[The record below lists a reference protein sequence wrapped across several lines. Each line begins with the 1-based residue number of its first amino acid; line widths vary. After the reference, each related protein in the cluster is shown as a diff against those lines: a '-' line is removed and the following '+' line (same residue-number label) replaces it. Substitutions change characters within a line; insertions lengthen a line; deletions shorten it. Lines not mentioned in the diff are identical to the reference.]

1 MLRQF
6 LAENGITHLTT
17 PPHTPEHNG
26 ISERKHRHIVETGL
40 TLLGKASM
48 PKSYWS
54 YAFTT
59 AVYLINRMITPVLGN
74 ESPYAKLFGQSPNYQ
89 KLQIFGCECYPWLR
103 PYTHHKLDNRSA
115 ACVFIGYSLTQSAYL
130 CLHRDTGRIYTSR
143 HVTFDE
149 TKFPFAVLEPR
160 VIVEEEQ
167 ELRQDSRPA
176 TVVPASPLIPASIVP
191 PCSAPHQQPQQ
202 TPPSS
207 ASSSTHSSQAS
218 SPPASPQP
226 QATTNPIPPA
236 NQNPPTYPN
245 TNPAI
250 NPNPADPQ
258 PLSSEPSNQLPT
270 STSQPAQAQPP
281 NQHPMRTRS
290 KNNITKPKFKLS
302 LTATTTNTPL
312 KPYIPK
318 TVAEALRDPNWRK
331 AMCDEINAQL
341 RNGTSELVPPD
352 PRHNIVGCKWVFTI
366 KYLPDGE
373 IDRYKAPLVE
383 KRFHQQHG
391 LDFTETFSPV
401 IKSTTVRS
409 VLHVAVTNGWP
420 IRQIDVNNAFL
431 QGTLDDEV
439 YVTQPPGFVDQDHPH
454 HVCTLYGLKQAPRA
468 WYQELRAFLLTQ
480 GFQNSLADASLFIY
494 KHGKD
499 VLYVLVYVDDMLI
512 TGNNNTLLQR
522 FLQTIATRFSLKDL
536 GDMSYFLGIEATRN
550 ARGLHLMQKKYVID
564 LLKRTNMLDA
574 RPVSSPMSPTPKLSL
589 NSGTPLINAS
599 EYRMVLGSLQYL
611 SFTGH
616 CLCCKPAVS
625 IHAQADGHPLASCQE
640 NIALPRRHNCSW
652 NLHTRHLSHYL
663 TCLFGR

>member
-89 KLQIFGCECYPWLR
+89 KLQILGCECYPWLR
-103 PYTHHKLDNRSA
+103 PYTHRKLDNRSA

-202 TPPSS
+202 TPPSP

-245 TNPAI
+245 TNPDI

-258 PLSSEPSNQLPT
+258 PLSSEPLKPITNINFSTCPSSTTQPT
-270 STSQPAQAQPP
+270 SYAYPLQE
-281 NQHPMRTRS
+281 QHYKTQIQTLINCYHN
-290 KNNITKPKFKLS
+290 KH
-302 LTATTTNTPL
+302 TT
-312 KPYIPK
+312 
-318 TVAEALRDPNWRK
+318 
-331 AMCDEINAQL
+331 Q
-341 RNGTSELVPPD
+341 
-352 PRHNIVGCKWVFTI
+352 
-366 KYLPDGE
+366 
-373 IDRYKAPLVE
+373 
-383 KRFHQQHG
+383 
-391 LDFTETFSPV
+391 
-401 IKSTTVRS
+401 
-409 VLHVAVTNGWP
+409 
-420 IRQIDVNNAFL
+420 
-431 QGTLDDEV
+431 
-439 YVTQPPGFVDQDHPH
+439 
-454 HVCTLYGLKQAPRA
+454 TLY
-468 WYQELRAFLLTQ
+468 TQ
-480 GFQNSLADASLFIY
+480 N
-494 KHGKD
+494 
-499 VLYVLVYVDDMLI
+499 
-512 TGNNNTLLQR
+512 
-522 FLQTIATRFSLKDL
+522 
-536 GDMSYFLGIEATRN
+536 
-550 ARGLHLMQKKYVID
+550 RG
-564 LLKRTNMLDA
+564 
-574 RPVSSPMSPTPKLSL
+574 
-589 NSGTPLINAS
+589 
-599 EYRMVLGSLQYL
+599 
-611 SFTGH
+611 
-616 CLCCKPAVS
+616 
-625 IHAQADGHPLASCQE
+625 
-640 NIALPRRHNCSW
+640 
-652 NLHTRHLSHYL
+652 
-663 TCLFGR
+663 